1 MVVEEVGEVSTS
13 KDTKQEESFHGFE
26 DKVAIFAALKRL
38 GLQTEIKKLEQWI
51 KEVEEDKSDGEKERW
66 CEEGA
71 VVEEVTEEVGEVST
85 SKDIKEEE
93 SLRDG
98 SETAGDQEAKL
109 DKLFANLKNEEEGA
123 SGVGSSVEALEVKLD
138 QHLKKMEEIA
148 KKGRDEY
155 QGMLEKVEEIL
166 RDGSKTAGDREA
178 EPTVCQSEE

>member
-66 CEEGA
+66 CEE
-71 VVEEVTEEVGEVST
+71 EVGEVST
-85 SKDIKEEE
+85 GKDKKEEE

-148 KKGRDEY
+148 GKGGDEY

-166 RDGSKTAGDREA
+166 RDGSKNAGDREA